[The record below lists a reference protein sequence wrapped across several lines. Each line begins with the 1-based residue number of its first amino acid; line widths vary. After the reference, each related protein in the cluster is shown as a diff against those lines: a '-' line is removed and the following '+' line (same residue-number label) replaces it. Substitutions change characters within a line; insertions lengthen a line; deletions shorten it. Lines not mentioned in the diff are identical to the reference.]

1 MNKRIALV
9 TGAAKGIG
17 LAIAKRLEKD
27 NYFVYAI
34 DVDSE
39 NGAKLESPNVHYLH
53 TDICSEGDVNNLFS
67 SIRKLDVLVNN
78 AGIIKDNMIWNMPVC
93 DFDAVINVNL
103 KGAWMMCRQAAK
115 LFKAQGSGRIVNVA
129 SRAWLGN
136 RGQTNYSASKAA
148 IVGLTRALA
157 LELGKYNVLVNAVAP
172 GLIDTPLT
180 QKLDKDVLLRLIE
193 AQPTHTMGM
202 PEDVAHL
209 VAFLAAEQTQFIT
222 GQTLYVDGGKSIG
235 AGV

>member
-1 MNKRIALV
+1 MKQRIALV

-17 LAIAKRLEKD
+17 LAITKRLENE
-27 NYFVYAI
+27 NYFVYAV
-34 DVDSE
+34 DVDAE
-39 NGAKLESPNVHYLH
+39 NGTKLESPNVHYLN
-53 TDICSEGDVNNLFS
+53 TDICSEDDVNNLFS
-67 SIRKLDVLVNN
+67 SIQKLDVLVNN
-78 AGIIKDNMIWNMPVC
+78 AGIIRDNMIWNMPVS
-93 DFDAVINVNL
+93 DFDSVINVNL
-103 KGAWMMCRQAAK
+103 KGSWMMCRKAAK
-115 LFKAQGSGRIVNVA
+115 LFKDQGSGRIINIA

-136 RGQTNYSASKAA
+136 RGQSNYSASKAA
-148 IVGLTRALA
+148 IVGLTRSLA

-180 QKLDKDVLLRLIE
+180 QKLEKDILAKLIE
-193 AQPTHTMGM
+193 AQPTKTMGK

-209 VAFLAAEQTQFIT
+209 VSFLAAEQTQFIT